1 MDGATGLS
9 IYSGTLALKGRMLM
23 IWTLTSVVR
32 LLVQLGGR
40 FASLGTLLK

>member
-32 LLVQLGGR
+32 LLVSAWWSICIFR
-40 FASLGTLLK
+40 YLLK